1 MAKKNQT
8 VNKKLKKSQN
18 KKIDSI
24 KSSYQS
30 EVGKIIKCLLI
41 VLLILI
47 AMYFITK
54 LILKNST
61 DTSYVKNEKTSIQYS
76 EILLGT
82 VFDKKDSE
90 YLVLFYNADDENDST
105 YTTLMSDYEAKDERL
120 PIYYVN
126 LGNKMNKS
134 CISTDSNESAT
145 NANELRINDSTL
157 IKFSNNKISDY
168 LIGEEEISNY
178 LSN

>member
-1 MAKKNQT
+1 MATKKKIT
-8 VNKKLKKSQN
+8 NKKIKNSQN

-24 KSSYQS
+24 SSSYQS
-30 EVGKIIKCLLI
+30 EFGRVIKCLVI
-41 VLLILI
+41 VILILI
-47 AMYFITK
+47 AMYFVTK

-61 DTSYVKNEKTSIQYS
+61 DTSYTKEEKTSIQYS

-82 VFDKKDSE
+82 VFDKKDDE
-90 YLVLFYNADDENDST
+90 YLVLFYYANDNDNT

-120 PIYYVN
+120 PIYYVDLN
-126 LGNKMNKS
+126 NKMNKN
-134 CISTDSNESAT
+134 CISTDSNKKAT
-145 NANELRINDSTL
+145 NANELKINDATL

-178 LSN
+178 LNN